1 MANANEAT
9 ALSPSRLRI
18 LSEKLAAG
26 KGLHG
31 KLSVVRALTKERWS
45 ANAGTG
51 MSSRCRWRSS
61 TVSGSTSGR
70 RPRTCRTR

>member
-26 KGLHG
+26 KGLRG
-31 KLSVVRALTKERWS
+31 
-45 ANAGTG
+45 
-51 MSSRCRWRSS
+51 
-61 TVSGSTSGR
+61 
-70 RPRTCRTR
+70 